1 MKEYNIEELIKN
13 LDFKSGQMV
22 NIGNGIFLT
31 NREIEV
37 LENYQVP
44 YKNCHTLKEII
55 FNIEKVIEEMDIPED
70 ELDLVSSSIAERD
83 YYQNTNY

>member
-1 MKEYNIEELIKN
+1 MGEYDIEELSN
-13 LDFKSGQMV
+13 QLDFTSGKLV

-37 LENYQVP
+37 LERYQVP
-44 YKNCHTLKEII
+44 YKNCHSLKEVI
-55 FNIEKVIEEMDIPED
+55 FNIEKVMEEMDITED
-70 ELDLVSSSIAERD
+70 ELDLISGTIAERD

>member
-1 MKEYNIEELIKN
+1 MEEYDIEELSKN
-13 LDFKSGQMV
+13 IDFNSGKMV

-31 NREIEV
+31 NKEIEV
-37 LENYQVP
+37 LETYQVP

-55 FNIEKVIEEMDIPED
+55 LNIEKVIEEMDITEE
-70 ELDLVSSSIAERD
+70 ELDLVSGSIAERD